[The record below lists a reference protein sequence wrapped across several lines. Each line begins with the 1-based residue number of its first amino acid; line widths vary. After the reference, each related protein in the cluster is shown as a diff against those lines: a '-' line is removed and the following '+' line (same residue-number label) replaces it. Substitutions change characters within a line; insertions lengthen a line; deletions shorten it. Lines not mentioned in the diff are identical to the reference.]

1 MPRYPTG
8 SVMDGRLFTDMVMG
22 RCKTELHYD
31 EIEALVAEYP
41 WFSAAKVL
49 LLRHYVAVGN
59 REREAEL
66 RAGLATVLH
75 AGGRYAVSVSGGRK
89 RARGQ
94 AFVED
99 ADIIGTESAD
109 ERRDEKETIRRFVEA
124 DAGPIRPD
132 GAEHPDADLSS
143 SERVDDGAVSET
155 LAEIYVAQGLKE
167 RAVEL
172 YRKLCL
178 KYPEKSVYF
187 ASRIASLTGHAE
199 GVELDDFSGRGFFEN
214 EGVRVERFD
223 KLDGRVE
230 GVDPRKLDRMVVT
243 HYGGVEIDEPLE
255 FICGVVDPEAFDDI
269 NKTEPPV
276 IRTDEVEL
284 DG

>member
-22 RCKTELHYD
+22 RCKTEPHYD

-94 AFVED
+94 VFVED

-109 ERRDEKETIRRFVEA
+109 ERRDERDDTAVCGGRCGSHTSRRR
-124 DAGPIRPD
+124 G
-132 GAEHPDADLSS
+132 
-143 SERVDDGAVSET
+143 
-155 LAEIYVAQGLKE
+155 
-167 RAVEL
+167 
-172 YRKLCL
+172 
-178 KYPEKSVYF
+178 
-187 ASRIASLTGHAE
+187 ASRCGP
-199 GVELDDFSGRGFFEN
+199 VV
-214 EGVRVERFD
+214 VRAR
-223 KLDGRVE
+223 
-230 GVDPRKLDRMVVT
+230 
-243 HYGGVEIDEPLE
+243 
-255 FICGVVDPEAFDDI
+255 
-269 NKTEPPV
+269 
-276 IRTDEVEL
+276 
-284 DG
+284 

>member
-1 MPRYPTG
+1 
-8 SVMDGRLFTDMVMG
+8 MDGRLFTDMVMG
-22 RCKTELHYD
+22 RCKTEPHYD

-75 AGGRYAVSVSGGRK
+75 AGGRYVVSVSGGRK

-124 DAGPIRPD
+124 DAVPYVPTARSIPMRTCRRPS
-132 GAEHPDADLSS
+132 ALTT
-143 SERVDDGAVSET
+143 V
-155 LAEIYVAQGLKE
+155 
-167 RAVEL
+167 
-172 YRKLCL
+172 LCRRRSL
-178 KYPEKSVYF
+178 KYM
-187 ASRIASLTGHAE
+187 SLK
-199 GVELDDFSGRGFFEN
+199 V
-214 EGVRVERFD
+214 
-223 KLDGRVE
+223 
-230 GVDPRKLDRMVVT
+230 
-243 HYGGVEIDEPLE
+243 
-255 FICGVVDPEAFDDI
+255 
-269 NKTEPPV
+269 
-276 IRTDEVEL
+276 
-284 DG
+284 